1 MERKNLLL
9 TDIQKF
15 DGKEE
20 GLLEELDRVRRKN
33 LQEQLCRLIFQKEL
47 KWKQR
52 SRNKWLK
59 TGGRNTKI
67 FHSIASARRQVN
79 WIYVLSAR

>member
-9 TDIQKF
+9 ADIQSI
-15 DGKEE
+15 DGKEDE
-20 GLLEELDRVRRKN
+20 GLLEEEDRVRRKN
-33 LQEQLCRLIFQKEL
+33 LQEQLCRLIFQEEL

-59 TGGRNTKI
+59 AGDRNTKI
-67 FHSIASARRQVN
+67 FHAIASAQ
-79 WIYVLSAR
+79 